1 MEISGSYTLNA
12 PAEQVWPLIFDPNSL
27 ISLIPGCQQL
37 VQVAPD
43 EYRGQ
48 MTVGVAAVSGKYD
61 TFVKITEADAPNF
74 CAFQGQVTGPT
85 GTISGMA
92 SFDLKEV
99 ETDTVIEYH
108 ARGLITG
115 ALGTISLRILESIAK
130 TFINQGMGKLNKRFA
145 NNG

>member
-1 MEISGSYTLNA
+1 VEISGSYTLNA

-61 TFVKITEADAPNF
+61 TFVKITEADAPNY
-74 CAFQGQVTGPT
+74 CAFEGQVTGPT
-85 GTISGMA
+85 GMISGLA

-99 ETDTVIEYH
+99 KTDTVIEYH
-108 ARGLITG
+108 AQGLITG
-115 ALGTISLRILESIAK
+115 ALGTISPRILESIAK
-130 TFINQGMGKLNKRFA
+130 TFINQGMGKLNKRFT